1 MSPEPGGTNYDGRR
15 KRVNSTSTASTS
27 LQIRKT
33 PASMT
38 KRINN
43 NNLPSTAIL
52 IRTRNN
58 STSSAQAEALKNI
71 KVKRSPRLRTISL
84 NIDEKK
90 FFTERKPTAS
100 PSNSS
105 ESSNYSTGDPK
116 STTVCAKNKT
126 YNILVIK
133 NGGTRTRPKR
143 NCNSVLNNQQNYNN
157 NSIRSCSPG
166 RSSITNNITGGGQQH
181 INSNNMMYSASPAS
195 NYKIHTS
202 MEDVIIEE
210 NFQDEEDYDH
220 LRVPGNYSCSE
231 NLRNHTGNSQHQS
244 SPSSDTIGSLPRPIP
259 SANGSSGANSL
270 TSDSPLGSG
279 FGKIVSSSAPASSFE
294 MEALIRGRTGTN
306 SSQLSGMPMASETEV
321 CRDRRKKDIHNMI
334 ERRRRYNINDR
345 IKELGQML
353 PKSTAEEMKLNKGT
367 ILKASCDYIR
377 QLQKENELL
386 AKQAQAGN
394 VRNQDALTKKYQER
408 IRELEEIILRNNL
421 AKLPQSDSTSGNG
434 NQVVLGKMIKQEVFD
449 DYKPTNT
456 PSPHHIGSYGSKGF
470 VSQLSEMQITG
481 SPIRNP
487 QNNYINVHSNGQ
499 GNMSQMMHSPGYS
512 YFNDSTSGNGGS
524 NVASEYGTPNGNTL
538 QWASNGQSMKM
549 VPENNFDLMDELN
562 LFQSS
567 SNPMIQGDQVNG
579 MMSGSQ
585 MSPDITWDH
594 SGFSPEGASKTTDQG
609 RVVNMDY

>member
-1 MSPEPGGTNYDGRR
+1 MSPEPGGTNSDGRR

-38 KRINN
+38 KRTTNS
-43 NNLPSTAIL
+43 NLPSTAIL

-58 STSSAQAEALKNI
+58 STSSAQAEAFKSI

-84 NIDEKK
+84 NIDDTKL
-90 FFTERKPTAS
+90 FTERKPTAS

-116 STTVCAKNKT
+116 PTTVCAKNKT
-126 YNILVIK
+126 YNILVFK

-143 NCNSVLNNQQNYNN
+143 NSVLNNQHNFNN

-166 RSSITNNITGGGQQH
+166 RSNITNNITGGGQQH
-181 INSNNMMYSASPAS
+181 INSNNMMYSASPVS
-195 NYKIHTS
+195 NYINHSS
-202 MEDVIIEE
+202 MDDIIIEE
-210 NFQDEEDYDH
+210 NIQDEEDIDH

-231 NLRNHTGNSQHQS
+231 NLRSHGGNNQHQS

-279 FGKIVSSSAPASSFE
+279 FGKVVSSSAPASSFE
-294 MEALIRGRTGTN
+294 MDALIRGRTGTN
-306 SSQLSGMPMASETEV
+306 SSQLSAMPMTPENEV

-377 QLQKENELL
+377 QLQKENEQL
-386 AKQAQAGN
+386 AKQAQITNSRTQESVAK
-394 VRNQDALTKKYQER
+394 QYQER
-408 IRELEEIILRNNL
+408 IRELENIIRQNNL
-421 AKLPQSDSTSGNG
+421 SKNPTSDSGTGNG
-434 NQVVLGKMIKQEVFD
+434 NQMVLGKMIKQEVYD
-449 DYKPTNT
+449 DYKSTNT

-487 QNNYINVHSNGQ
+487 QNNFMSVHSNGQ

-538 QWASNGQSMKM
+538 QWASSGQSLKM
-549 VPENNFDLMDELN
+549 VPENNFDLMDEIN

-579 MMSGSQ
+579 MMSVSQ
-585 MSPDITWDH
+585 MSPDITWDP
-594 SGFSPEGASKTTDQG
+594 SGFSPEGSSKNDQG
-609 RVVNMDY
+609 RVANMDY